1 MKKLFRRVLIATAVM
16 VSALAAGT
24 FTACARGSLEEQKR
38 EEGYTYT
45 VTYDANG
52 GTFGSNSTRTYALV
66 KPNSP
71 TPAPGYVD
79 GKTQASVK
87 VPTRTDY
94 ELVGEVADDNDDDKN
109 EEALLSK
116 SWFIA
121 KTDENGNVVYEG
133 EGENRAPVLLSEK
146 PWDFVKDKVT
156 GDVTLVAQWT
166 QKLNFSLCI
175 AEVDAETNQT
185 TLKEIRSYTVKKGD
199 TIVDKL
205 YNKVNGEIVRRADNI
220 KVKQTGYTLLD
231 FYLDENYQTLLDTD
245 YAHPGLRVIGTETD
259 PETGVTTEVKS
270 STVVIYAKFLK
281 GRFDFITANTK
292 KTLTGTSNWYVLED
306 VDYAGEAA
314 WDAVGEFKGTIYGN
328 GYTLKNVKVQ
338 SQAKRTTDY
347 NAHSIFGKVSGLV
360 ENITFENATMEVY
373 TQFGAQVLGD
383 QRTTFLAYEF
393 TEKGSMKGVTL
404 QDCKLVLKTM
414 KNGEPTLF
422 SAMTG
427 ECGGLWWTAP
437 TAEQADVTVKE
448 NDTVV
453 ETIKI
458 VQE

>member
-1 MKKLFRRVLIATAVM
+1 MKKLFRRVLIAAAVM

-24 FTACARGSLEEQKR
+24 LTACANGTLEEQKKA
-38 EEGYTYT
+38 EGYTYT

-87 VPTRTDY
+87 VPTRSDY
-94 ELVGEVADDNDDDKN
+94 ELVGEVADDNDEDKN

-121 KTDENGNVVYEG
+121 MTDEDGNVVYEG
-133 EGENRAPVLLSEK
+133 EGEDRAPVLLSQE

-156 GDVTLVAQWT
+156 SDITLVAQWT

-205 YNKVNGEIVRRADNI
+205 YNKVNGELVRRADNI

-245 YAHPGLRVIGTETD
+245 YTHPGRYVVGTETD

-281 GRFDFITANTK
+281 GRFDFITSENK
-292 KTLTGTSNWYVLED
+292 KALTGASNWYVLED
-306 VDYAGEAA
+306 VDYAGEEA
-314 WDAVGEFKGTIYGN
+314 WEAVSEFKGTIYGN
-328 GYTLKNVKVQ
+328 GYTLKNVSVQ
-338 SQAKRTTDY
+338 SKAEKTTNY
-347 NAHSIFGKVSGLV
+347 KAHSMFGKVSGVV
-360 ENITFENATMEVY
+360 ENVTFENATVEVY
-373 TQFGAQVLGD
+373 TQFGATVVGD

-393 TEKGSMKGVTL
+393 TEKGSMVGVTL
-404 QDCKLVLKTM
+404 QDCKLVLKTL

-422 SAMTG
+422 VAMTG

-448 NDTVV
+448 NDAVV